1 MECSPRCCTHTLL
14 ELLWLSAMVLSAGID
29 IAYLLS
35 GAAYHTQTD
44 TLDAIR
50 PGVLQETGQSMTAG
64 IRSLAAALSAAA
76 AASDAAGTGTTGSK
90 QPQQPTLQELLEP
103 TDHKRMFVSI
113 ASSVMITYSSN
124 AARLL
129 HNIPLILALTAPH
142 TMQLLT
148 PSTVSARSWAHLEL
162 QSCCMVA
169 TAWSVFLLTCTTP
182 QEE

>member
-1 MECSPRCCTHTLL
+1 MYG
-14 ELLWLSAMVLSAGID
+14 WLSGAVNVACIVLHLSVFALCAGID

-64 IRSLAAALSAAA
+64 ISSLAAALSAAA
-76 AASDAAGTGTTGSK
+76 ATADPADAPDGAAGNNK
-90 QPQQPTLQELLEP
+90 QQQQPVLQELLEP
-103 TDHKRMFVSI
+103 AAHKRMFVSI

-129 HNIPLILALTAPH
+129 HNMPLVLVLTAPH
-142 TMQLLT
+142 TLQLLS
-148 PSTVSARSWAHLEL
+148 PSTVRVQLLPAA
-162 QSCCMVA
+162 
-169 TAWSVFLLTCTTP
+169 SVS
-182 QEE
+182 

>member
-1 MECSPRCCTHTLL
+1 
-14 ELLWLSAMVLSAGID
+14 MVLSAGID

-76 AASDAAGTGTTGSK
+76 AASSDNAGTEIAGGK
-90 QPQQPTLQELLEP
+90 QQQQQQPTLQELLEP
-103 TDHKRMFVSI
+103 RDHKRMFVSI

-124 AARLL
+124 LARLL
-129 HNIPLILALTAPH
+129 HNIPLVLALTAPH
-142 TMQLLT
+142 SMQLLWPT
-148 PSTVSARSWAHLEL
+148 TVGARSCAHHKL
-162 QSCCMVA
+162 Q
-169 TAWSVFLLTCTTP
+169 L
-182 QEE
+182 

>member
-1 MECSPRCCTHTLL
+1 V
-14 ELLWLSAMVLSAGID
+14 VLAAGID
-29 IAYLLS
+29 VAYLLN

-76 AASDAAGTGTTGSK
+76 ASSDTAGTDTTVSK
-90 QPQQPTLQELLEP
+90 QQQQPTLQELLEP

-113 ASSVMITYSSN
+113 ASSVMITYSSKV
-124 AARLL
+124 ARLL
-129 HNIPLILALTAPH
+129 HNMPLVLALTAPH

-148 PSTVSARSWAHLEL
+148 PTTVGARSCAHRKL
-162 QSCCMVA
+162 QS
-169 TAWSVFLLTCTTP
+169 
-182 QEE
+182 